1 MKKVLCGL
9 IMLISLT
16 IISSTSWCEEQ
27 AVKYNQV
34 MIGSHS
40 IIIDNNIS
48 GAEEDEFSGFMIGY
62 QRNITKNIAIRGG
75 YFSDEHDNVS
85 EIEASGIEAQILF
98 GNNFINNGFYAYG
111 GLGYFNEEWE
121 YSGID
126 IDLDFKGILLSLGL
140 GYKWDQVVLD
150 FIINV
155 RDPSDY
161 EDQLNSLYGYYY
173 NESIDATAASGSF
186 SIGFR
191 F

>member
-1 MKKVLCGL
+1 MTYNFIGGRMKKVLCGL

-62 QRNITKNIAIRGG
+62 QRNITKNIAIRGC

-161 EDQLNSLYGYYY
+161 EDQLNS
-173 NESIDATAASGSF
+173 A
-186 SIGFR
+186 
-191 F
+191 